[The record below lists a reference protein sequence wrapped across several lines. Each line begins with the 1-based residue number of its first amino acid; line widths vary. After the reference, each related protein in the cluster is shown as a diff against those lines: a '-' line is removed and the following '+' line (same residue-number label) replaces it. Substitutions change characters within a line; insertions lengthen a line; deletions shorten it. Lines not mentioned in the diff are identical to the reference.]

1 MQVETGHNLPR
12 ASSGSNRHFTEI
24 EFGCHT
30 FPKSRST
37 KEEMKTNAE
46 DEMSARENDMESEQV
61 LLREEC
67 GKVILREKKLKQKEK
82 DFEVKKAYGE

>member
-37 KEEMKTNAE
+37 KEEMKTNANE
-46 DEMSARENDMESEQV
+46 RSVLDRGAVGTTPVRKLRARDGFVRNN
-61 LLREEC
+61 
-67 GKVILREKKLKQKEK
+67 KKLERNG
-82 DFEVKKAYGE
+82 DSGYDY